1 MQILFLVALVPCFI
15 YYLLKGTKTLHMLQ
29 QNWYNEGNRYIRWI
43 LENKYKVFID
53 PDMFFVIFI
62 FSIFTAYKASLA
74 LFVVF
79 YSLMSLMFIKRKKL
93 EQVKKPLAYTKRV
106 KRIIVTE
113 ILLFLIPGIIF
124 SFYVS
129 FENLWVFLLLMGLL
143 LF

>member
-62 FSIFTAYKASLA
+62 VSIFTAYKASLV
-74 LFVVF
+74 LFI
-79 YSLMSLMFIKRKKL
+79 S
-93 EQVKKPLAYTKRV
+93 
-106 KRIIVTE
+106 RI
-113 ILLFLIPGIIF
+113 L
-124 SFYVS
+124 
-129 FENLWVFLLLMGLL
+129 
-143 LF
+143 

>member
-62 FSIFTAYKASLA
+62 VSIFTAYKASLVLFITDSVEISGNKLLKIEIASVSCA
-74 LFVVF
+74 L
-79 YSLMSLMFIKRKKL
+79 LGEDELTTPI
-93 EQVKKPLAYTKRV
+93 
-106 KRIIVTE
+106 
-113 ILLFLIPGIIF
+113 
-124 SFYVS
+124 
-129 FENLWVFLLLMGLL
+129 
-143 LF
+143 